1 MIIMSLEQ
9 RKVKFK
15 PRIKLNHNIC
25 EQDLIIVTVSGG
37 RFIATVWGIWG
48 HRCSF
53 HVACLMLLQRF
64 VLVITLKINVHI
76 IYGKTKGIF

>member
-9 RKVKFK
+9 RKVTLK

-37 RFIATVWGIWG
+37 RFIEYGGSGCII
-48 HRCSF
+48 
-53 HVACLMLLQRF
+53 
-64 VLVITLKINVHI
+64 VLSM
-76 IYGKTKGIF
+76 

>member
-37 RFIATVWGIWG
+37 RFIEYGGSGASLFFP
-48 HRCSF
+48 CSLF
-53 HVACLMLLQRF
+53 DVTPEICSCYYPQ
-64 VLVITLKINVHI
+64 N
-76 IYGKTKGIF
+76 